1 MLTGDETI
9 AGGTAYMAGKNVR
22 TDIHGVQNSIGY
34 CPQFDA
40 LIDQMTGEEM
50 LYMYARLRGIP
61 ESSIPAVVDD
71 LLTALLLN
79 KHKKKLTKD
88 YRYNHI
94 HLFCMLDHH
103 LIFSII

>member
-1 MLTGDETI
+1 
-9 AGGTAYMAGKNVR
+9 MAGMNIR
-22 TDIHGVQNSIGY
+22 TDIHEVQKTMGY

-61 ESSIPAVVDD
+61 EKHIPGIVDD

-79 KHKKKLTKD
+79 KHRKKLTRD
-88 YRYNHI
+88 YRLEYPI
-94 HLFCMLDHH
+94 HTLHVVAHALW
-103 LIFSII
+103 

>member
-9 AGGTAYMAGKNVR
+9 SGGTAYMAGKNIR
-22 TDIHGVQNSIGY
+22 TDIHQVQKTIGY

-61 ESSIPAVVDD
+61 EKHIPGIVDD

-79 KHKKKLTKD
+79 KHRKKYTRD
-88 YRYNHI
+88 YRLEYPIHTLHI
-94 HLFCMLDHH
+94 IAHALW
-103 LIFSII
+103 

>member
-9 AGGTAYMAGKNVR
+9 SGGTAYMAGKNVR

-61 ESSIPAVVDD
+61 ESSIPAIVDD

-79 KHKKKLTKD
+79 KHKKKLTRD
-88 YRYNHI
+88 YRYCFI
-94 HLFCMLDHH
+94 FTHLMTQNDG
-103 LIFSII
+103 